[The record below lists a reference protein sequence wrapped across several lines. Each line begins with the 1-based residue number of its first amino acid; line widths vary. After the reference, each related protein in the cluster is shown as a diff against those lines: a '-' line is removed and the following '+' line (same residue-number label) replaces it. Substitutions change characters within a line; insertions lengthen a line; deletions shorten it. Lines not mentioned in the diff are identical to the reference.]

1 MRVMAYLS
9 DAAKCVTDVSLA
21 SKGLEGRL
29 SPSLGNLTDLLRVNL
44 SHNSL
49 SGGLPL
55 ELVSSDSI
63 VVLDVSF
70 NRLRGDMQ
78 ELPSSTARPLQVLN
92 ISSNLFTGGFP
103 STWKVMN
110 NLVALNASNNSFTGQ
125 IPSYLCS
132 SSSLLAVVDLC
143 YNQFTGSIPPGLGN
157 CSMLRVLKA
166 GHNHL
171 RGALPNELFD
181 ASLLEYLSLPNNHLN
196 GKLDGAQIIKLR
208 NLANLNLGGNY
219 FSGKIPDSIGQLKKL
234 EELHLDHNKMSGEL
248 PSALSN
254 CTNLITVD
262 LKSNHFNGELTKVN
276 FSSLLSLRN
285 LDLLYNNFT
294 GTIPESIYS
303 CSKLAA
309 LRISGNNLHGQL
321 SPRIASLK
329 SLTFLSLGFNNFT
342 NITNTLRI
350 LKNFAQR
357 KNSSLFSFVSLSSS
371 LPLARSGND
380 NFKGESMPEDEIVDG
395 FQNLQVL
402 SIASS
407 SLSGNIPLWLS
418 KLTKLEML
426 FLQDNQLSG
435 PIPGWI
441 KNLNLLFHLDISNN
455 YITGEIPKALMEM
468 PMLKSDR
475 IAPRLDPRAF
485 ELPVYGTPS
494 RQYRTHIAFRKVL
507 ELGNNNLTG
516 EIPPEIGQ
524 LISLHSLNLS
534 SNDLSGKIPISIC
547 NLTNLSA
554 LDLSN
559 NNLTGAVPSALSS
572 LHFLSRFNISYND
585 LEGPVPSGGQ
595 FDTFEISGFDG
606 NNKLCGAMLI
616 HKCGSAEPPPATIMS
631 IKQTDYKTGFAIA
644 FSVFFG
650 VGVLYDQIVLS
661 KYFGWY

>member
-1 MRVMAYLS
+1 MAACEQEERVNSDGDRSVKAKPVERKCWKSVKKCSGFSKIVHDFTKMRVMAYLS

-350 LKNFAQR
+350 LKNC
-357 KNSSLFSFVSLSSS
+357 
-371 LPLARSGND
+371 
-380 NFKGESMPEDEIVDG
+380 
-395 FQNLQVL
+395 
-402 SIASS
+402 
-407 SLSGNIPLWLS
+407 
-418 KLTKLEML
+418 
-426 FLQDNQLSG
+426 
-435 PIPGWI
+435 
-441 KNLNLLFHLDISNN
+441 
-455 YITGEIPKALMEM
+455 EIPKALMEM